1 MTSDPNSSP
10 AAAAAT
16 DATAATDAAAAT
28 TVAGDGRGRPMLSVR
43 DLRKSYGDVHAV
55 RGVSFEVRAGEVV
68 VIIGPSGCG
77 KSTTLRCLNLLEEPN
92 GGTLALGD
100 RVLDFSARKTLP
112 SGRDLA
118 RFRARF
124 GMVFQQFDL
133 FAHKTAIENVMIG
146 QVVVKKIPRDEAR
159 RSAMDLLRRVGLE
172 GMEERRPRELSG
184 GQQQRVAIARAL
196 AMSPEVLLFDE
207 VTSALDPEL
216 VGEVL
221 EVMKDLAGEGAT
233 MVVVTHEMAFARD
246 VADQVLFMDQGQVV
260 EDGTAAEMM
269 ANPRS
274 PRTRAFLSRY
284 HRDAGAGQGEHEAA
298 ASD

>member
-10 AAAAAT
+10 A
-16 DATAATDAAAAT
+16 ATAATDAAAAT

-92 GGTLALGD
+92 GGTLTLGE

-184 GQQQRVAIARAL
+184 GQQQRVAIGRAL

>member
-1 MTSDPNSSP
+1 MTSEVTSGERAPRPAP
-10 AAAAAT
+10 AAASERAAGGGG
-16 DATAATDAAAAT
+16 ARAAGAAP
-28 TVAGDGRGRPMLSVR
+28 GRAMLEVR
-43 DLRKSYGDVHAV
+43 DLHKSYGEVEAV
-55 RGVSFEVRAGEVV
+55 RGVSFDVQAGEVV

-77 KSTTLRCLNLLEEPN
+77 KSTTLRCLNLLEEPT
-92 GGTLALGD
+92 GGTLRLDD
-100 RVLDFSARKTLP
+100 RELDFAERRTLP
-112 SGRDLA
+112 AGRDLA

-146 QVVVKKIPRDEAR
+146 QVVVKRTPPDQAREAAR
-159 RSAMDLLRRVGLE
+159 TLLRRVGLE
-172 GMEERRPRELSG
+172 GMEDRRPRELSG

-221 EVMKDLAGEGAT
+221 AVMKDLAQGGAT

-246 VADQVLFMDQGQVV
+246 VADRVLFMDQGQIV
-260 EDGTAAEMM
+260 EEGSAAEVM
-269 ANPRS
+269 ANPRN
-274 PRTRAFLSRY
+274 PRTRSFLARY
-284 HRDAGAGQGEHEAA
+284 RRDAQEGPGREGA
-298 ASD
+298 

>member
-1 MTSDPNSSP
+1 MTANEHSAP
-10 AAAAAT
+10 AAGGG
-16 DATAATDAAAAT
+16 
-28 TVAGDGRGRPMLSVR
+28 AGRAMLAVRGLH
-43 DLRKSYGDVHAV
+43 KSYGDVAAV
-55 RGVSFEVRAGEVV
+55 TGVSFDVRAGEVV

-92 GGTLALGD
+92 GGTLRLDD
-100 RVLDFSARKTLP
+100 RELDFANRRTLP
-112 SGRDLA
+112 SGRELA

-146 QVVVKKIPRDEAR
+146 QVVVKKIPRDRAREAAR
-159 RSAMDLLRRVGLE
+159 DLLRRVGLE
-172 GMEERRPRELSG
+172 GMDDRRPGELSG

-246 VADQVLFMDQGQVV
+246 VADRVLFMDQGQIV
-260 EDGTAAEMM
+260 EAGPAAEVM
-269 ANPRS
+269 ASPSN
-274 PRTRAFLSRY
+274 PRTRAFLARY
-284 HRDAGAGQGEHEAA
+284 HRDATATQETAPSA
-298 ASD
+298 

>member
-1 MTSDPNSSP
+1 MTSKHP
-10 AAAAAT
+10 T
-16 DATAATDAAAAT
+16 DTA
-28 TVAGDGRGRPMLSVR
+28 GGGRGRPMLAVS
-43 DLRKSYGDVHAV
+43 DLYKSYGSVEAV
-55 RGVSFEVRAGEVV
+55 RGVSFDVCAGEVV

-77 KSTTLRCLNLLEEPN
+77 KSTTLRCLNLLEEPTA
-92 GGTLALGD
+92 GTMRLGD
-100 RVLDFSARKTLP
+100 RTLDFANRRTLP

-146 QVVVKKIPRDEAR
+146 QVVVKKVPPAQAFEA
-159 RSAMDLLRRVGLE
+159 AGDLLRRVGLE
-172 GMEERRPRELSG
+172 GMESRRPRELSG

-221 EVMKDLAGEGAT
+221 EVMKALAGEGAT
-233 MVVVTHEMAFARD
+233 MVVVTHEMSFARD
-246 VADQVLFMDQGQVV
+246 VADRVLFMDQGQVV
-260 EDGTAAEMM
+260 EDGTASEVMVS
-269 ANPRS
+269 PRN
-274 PRTRAFLSRY
+274 PRTRTFLARY
-284 HRDAGAGQGEHEAA
+284 HRAA
-298 ASD
+298 QTDG

>member
-1 MTSDPNSSP
+1 MTSDGHPPRASGGG
-10 AAAAAT
+10 
-16 DATAATDAAAAT
+16 
-28 TVAGDGRGRPMLSVR
+28 AGRAMLTVR
-43 DLRKSYGDVHAV
+43 DLHKSYGEVEAV
-55 RGVSFEVRAGEVV
+55 RGVSFDVRAGEVV

-92 GGTLALGD
+92 GGTLTLDD
-100 RVLDFSARKTLP
+100 RSLDFSERRSLP
-112 SGRDLA
+112 TGRELA

-146 QVVVKKIPRDEAR
+146 QVVVRKVPPDQAR
-159 RSAMDLLRRVGLE
+159 ETSRDLLRRVGLE
-172 GMEERRPRELSG
+172 GMDDRRPRELSG

-246 VADQVLFMDQGQVV
+246 VADRVLVMDQGQIV
-260 EDGTAAEMM
+260 EEGPAVEVME
-269 ANPRS
+269 NPRN
-274 PRTRAFLSRY
+274 PRTRAFLARY
-284 HRDAGAGQGEHEAA
+284 HRNATATQETPT
-298 ASD
+298 

>member
-10 AAAAAT
+10 DAAAAI
-16 DATAATDAAAAT
+16 DAAAAT
-28 TVAGDGRGRPMLSVR
+28 AATGDGRGRPMLSVR

-146 QVVVKKIPRDEAR
+146 QVVVKKIPRDQAR

>member
-1 MTSDPNSSP
+1 MTADEHSAP
-10 AAAAAT
+10 AA
-16 DATAATDAAAAT
+16 
-28 TVAGDGRGRPMLSVR
+28 DGGAERAMLAVR
-43 DLRKSYGDVHAV
+43 DLHKSYGDVAAV
-55 RGVSFEVRAGEVV
+55 AGVSFDVRAGEVV

-92 GGTLALGD
+92 AGTLRLDD
-100 RVLDFSARKTLP
+100 RKLDFADRRTLP
-112 SGRDLA
+112 SGRELA

-146 QVVVKKIPRDEAR
+146 QVVVKKIPPDRAREAGR
-159 RSAMDLLRRVGLE
+159 NLLRRVGLE
-172 GMEERRPRELSG
+172 GMDDRRPGELSG

-246 VADQVLFMDQGQVV
+246 VADRVLFMDQGQIV
-260 EDGTAAEMM
+260 EQGRAAEVM
-269 ANPRS
+269 ANPRN
-274 PRTRAFLSRY
+274 PRTRAFLARY
-284 HRDAGAGQGEHEAA
+284 HRDATATQETAPSA
-298 ASD
+298 

>member
-1 MTSDPNSSP
+1 MTSEVTSGERAPRPAP
-10 AAAAAT
+10 AAASERA
-16 DATAATDAAAAT
+16 
-28 TVAGDGRGRPMLSVR
+28 AGDGGGARAAGAAPGRAMLEVR
-43 DLRKSYGDVHAV
+43 DLHKSYGEVEAV
-55 RGVSFEVRAGEVV
+55 RGVSFDVHAGEVV

-77 KSTTLRCLNLLEEPN
+77 KSTTLRCLNLLEEPT
-92 GGTLALGD
+92 GGTLRLDD
-100 RVLDFSARKTLP
+100 RELDFAERRTLP
-112 SGRDLA
+112 AGRDLA

-146 QVVVKKIPRDEAR
+146 QVVVKRTPPDQAREAAR
-159 RSAMDLLRRVGLE
+159 NLLRRVGLE
-172 GMEERRPRELSG
+172 GMEDRRPRELSG

-221 EVMKDLAGEGAT
+221 AVMKDLAQGGAT

-246 VADQVLFMDQGQVV
+246 VADRVLFMDQGQIV
-260 EDGTAAEMM
+260 EEGSAAEVM
-269 ANPRS
+269 ANPRN
-274 PRTRAFLSRY
+274 PRTRSFLARY
-284 HRDAGAGQGEHEAA
+284 RRDAQENPGRGEG
-298 ASD
+298 

>member
-1 MTSDPNSSP
+1 MTSNESSAP
-10 AAAAAT
+10 AA
-16 DATAATDAAAAT
+16 
-28 TVAGDGRGRPMLSVR
+28 RGGADHAMLAVR
-43 DLRKSYGDVHAV
+43 DLRKSYGDVEAV
-55 RGVSFEVRAGEVV
+55 AGVSFDVRAGEVV

-92 GGTLALGD
+92 GGTLRLDD
-100 RVLDFSARKTLP
+100 RELDFSRTRTLP

-133 FAHKTAIENVMIG
+133 FAHKTAIENVMVG
-146 QVVVKKIPRDEAR
+146 QVVVKKVPPDRAR
-159 RSAMDLLRRVGLE
+159 EVSRDLLRRVGLE
-172 GMEERRPRELSG
+172 GMEDRRPRELSG

-246 VADQVLFMDQGQVV
+246 VADRVLFMDQGQIV
-260 EDGTAAEMM
+260 EEGKAADVMV
-269 ANPRS
+269 NPRN
-274 PRTRAFLSRY
+274 PRTRAFLARY
-284 HRDAGAGQGEHEAA
+284 HRDATATQGAAG
-298 ASD
+298 

>member
-1 MTSDPNSSP
+1 
-10 AAAAAT
+10 
-16 DATAATDAAAAT
+16 
-28 TVAGDGRGRPMLSVR
+28 MLAVQG
-43 DLRKSYGDVHAV
+43 LHKSYGDVEAV
-55 RGVSFEVRAGEVV
+55 RGVSFDVHAGEVV

-77 KSTTLRCLNLLEEPN
+77 KSTTLRCINLLEEPT
-92 GGTLALGD
+92 GGTLRLDD
-100 RVLDFSARKTLP
+100 RELDFSERRTLP
-112 SGRDLA
+112 AGRDLA

-146 QVVVKKIPRDEAR
+146 QVVVKKTPPDRAR
-159 RSAMDLLRRVGLE
+159 RSARELLRRVGLE
-172 GMEERRPRELSG
+172 GMEDRRPRELSG

-221 EVMKDLAGEGAT
+221 EVMKNLAREGAT

-246 VADQVLFMDQGQVV
+246 VADRVLFMDEGLVV
-260 EDGTAAEMM
+260 EQGAASEVMERPC
-269 ANPRS
+269 N
-274 PRTRAFLSRY
+274 PRTRAFLARY
-284 HRDAGAGQGEHEAA
+284 HRDATGPSRAPA
-298 ASD
+298 

>member
-1 MTSDPNSSP
+1 
-10 AAAAAT
+10 
-16 DATAATDAAAAT
+16 
-28 TVAGDGRGRPMLSVR
+28 MLAVR
-43 DLRKSYGDVHAV
+43 DLHKSYGEVEAV
-55 RGVSFEVRAGEVV
+55 RGVSFDVHAGEVV

-77 KSTTLRCLNLLEEPN
+77 KSTTLRCLNLLEEPT
-92 GGTLALGD
+92 GGSLRLDD
-100 RVLDFSARKTLP
+100 RELDFAERRTLP
-112 SGRDLA
+112 AGRDLA

-146 QVVVKKIPRDEAR
+146 QVVVKRTPPDQARDAAR
-159 RSAMDLLRRVGLE
+159 DLLRRVGLE
-172 GMEERRPRELSG
+172 GMEDRRPRELSG

-221 EVMKDLAGEGAT
+221 EVMQDLAQGGAT

-246 VADQVLFMDQGQVV
+246 VADRVLFMDQGKIV
-260 EDGTAAEMM
+260 EAGTAAEVM

-274 PRTRAFLSRY
+274 PRTRSFLARY
-284 HRDAGAGQGEHEAA
+284 RRDAQESTGREGA
-298 ASD
+298 

>member
-1 MTSDPNSSP
+1 MTAEGRSGGPPGPGAGGGP
-10 AAAAAT
+10 AAGA
-16 DATAATDAAAAT
+16 DP
-28 TVAGDGRGRPMLSVR
+28 RRPMLAVR
-43 DLRKSYGDVHAV
+43 RLVKSYGDVEAV
-55 RGVSFEVRAGEVV
+55 RGVSFDVHAGEVV

-77 KSTTLRCLNLLEEPN
+77 KSTTLRCINLLEEPT
-92 GGTLALGD
+92 GGTLRLDD
-100 RVLDFSARKTLP
+100 RELDFSARRTLP

-146 QVVVKKIPRDEAR
+146 QTVVRKVPRR
-159 RSAMDLLRRVGLE
+159 RAHRESRDLLRRVGLE
-172 GMEERRPRELSG
+172 GMEDRRPRELSG

-221 EVMKDLAGEGAT
+221 EVMKDLGPGR
-233 MVVVTHEMAFARD
+233 AR
-246 VADQVLFMDQGQVV
+246 
-260 EDGTAAEMM
+260 
-269 ANPRS
+269 PWSSS
-274 PRTRAFLSRY
+274 PMRWPLPETWRT
-284 HRDAGAGQGEHEAA
+284 G
-298 ASD
+298 

>member
-1 MTSDPNSSP
+1 MTSRNQTPHTAP
-10 AAAAAT
+10 AAAGGGGGSARSSP
-16 DATAATDAAAAT
+16 
-28 TVAGDGRGRPMLSVR
+28 GRAMLSVR
-43 DLRKSYGDVHAV
+43 DLCKSYGEVEAV
-55 RGVSFEVRAGEVV
+55 RGVSFDVHAGEVV

-77 KSTTLRCLNLLEEPN
+77 KSTTLRCLNLLEEPT
-92 GGTLALGD
+92 GGTLRLD
-100 RVLDFSARKTLP
+100 RRELDFSEARTLP

-133 FAHKTAIENVMIG
+133 FAHQTAIENVMIG
-146 QVVVKKIPRDEAR
+146 QVVVKKTPPERAREA
-159 RSAMDLLRRVGLE
+159 ALALLRRVGLE
-172 GMEERRPRELSG
+172 GMEDRRPRELSG

-221 EVMKDLAGEGAT
+221 EVMKDLAHEGAT

-246 VADQVLFMDQGQVV
+246 VADRVLFMDQGQIV
-260 EDGTAAEMM
+260 EAGIAAEVM
-269 ANPRS
+269 ANPCNS
-274 PRTRAFLSRY
+274 RTRAFLARY
-284 HRDAGAGQGEHEAA
+284 HRDATATHETPV
-298 ASD
+298 

>member
-1 MTSDPNSSP
+1 MTADEHTAP
-10 AAAAAT
+10 AAGGG
-16 DATAATDAAAAT
+16 
-28 TVAGDGRGRPMLSVR
+28 AGRAMLAVR
-43 DLRKSYGDVHAV
+43 DLHKSYGDVAAV
-55 RGVSFEVRAGEVV
+55 EGVSFDVRAGEVV

-92 GGTLALGD
+92 GGTLRLDD
-100 RVLDFSARKTLP
+100 RELDFADRRTLP
-112 SGRDLA
+112 SGRELA

-146 QVVVKKIPRDEAR
+146 QVVVKKIPPDRAREAGR
-159 RSAMDLLRRVGLE
+159 NLLRRVGLE
-172 GMEERRPRELSG
+172 GMDDRRPGELSG

-246 VADQVLFMDQGQVV
+246 VADRVLFMDQGQIV
-260 EDGTAAEMM
+260 EQGPATEVM
-269 ANPRS
+269 ANPRN
-274 PRTRAFLSRY
+274 PRTRAFLARY
-284 HRDAGAGQGEHEAA
+284 HRDATATQETPPSG
-298 ASD
+298 

>member
-1 MTSDPNSSP
+1 
-10 AAAAAT
+10 
-16 DATAATDAAAAT
+16 
-28 TVAGDGRGRPMLSVR
+28 MLAVR
-43 DLRKSYGDVHAV
+43 DLRKSYGDVEAV
-55 RGVSFEVRAGEVV
+55 GGVSFDVCAGEVV

-92 GGTLALGD
+92 GGTLRLDD
-100 RVLDFSARKTLP
+100 RELDFAERRTLP
-112 SGRDLA
+112 SGRELA

-146 QVVVKKIPRDEAR
+146 QVVVKKVPRERAR
-159 RSAMDLLRRVGLE
+159 EVSRDLLRRVGLE
-172 GMEERRPRELSG
+172 GMEDRRPRELSG

-246 VADQVLFMDQGQVV
+246 VADRVLFMDQGQIV
-260 EDGTAAEMM
+260 EEGPAADVMV
-269 ANPRS
+269 NPRN

-284 HRDAGAGQGEHEAA
+284 HRDATTTHEAA
-298 ASD
+298 S

>member
-1 MTSDPNSSP
+1 MTSNESSAP
-10 AAAAAT
+10 AL
-16 DATAATDAAAAT
+16 
-28 TVAGDGRGRPMLSVR
+28 RGGANRAMLAVR
-43 DLRKSYGDVHAV
+43 DLRKSYGDVEAV
-55 RGVSFEVRAGEVV
+55 TGVSFDVRAGEVV

-77 KSTTLRCLNLLEEPN
+77 KSTTLRCLNLLEDPN
-92 GGTLALGD
+92 GGTLRLDD
-100 RVLDFSARKTLP
+100 RELDFSRSRTLP
-112 SGRDLA
+112 SGRELA

-146 QVVVKKIPRDEAR
+146 QVVVRKIPPDRAREAAR
-159 RSAMDLLRRVGLE
+159 DLLLRVGLE
-172 GMEERRPRELSG
+172 GMEDRRPHELSG

-233 MVVVTHEMAFARD
+233 MVVVTHEMSFARD
-246 VADQVLFMDQGQVV
+246 VADRVLFMDQGQIV
-260 EDGTAAEMM
+260 EEGSAAEVM
-269 ANPRS
+269 ANPRN
-274 PRTRAFLSRY
+274 PRTRAFLARY
-284 HRDAGAGQGEHEAA
+284 HRGATAAHETAP
-298 ASD
+298 

>member
-1 MTSDPNSSP
+1 MTGNEHAAP
-10 AAAAAT
+10 AAGGE
-16 DATAATDAAAAT
+16 
-28 TVAGDGRGRPMLSVR
+28 AGRAMLAVR
-43 DLRKSYGDVHAV
+43 DLHKSYGDVAAV
-55 RGVSFEVRAGEVV
+55 TGVSFDVRAGEVV

-92 GGTLALGD
+92 GGTLRLDD
-100 RVLDFSARKTLP
+100 RQLDFANRRTLP
-112 SGRDLA
+112 SGRELA

-133 FAHKTAIENVMIG
+133 FAHKTAIENVTIG
-146 QVVVKKIPRDEAR
+146 QVVVKKVPPHRAR
-159 RSAMDLLRRVGLE
+159 EVSRDLLRRVGLE
-172 GMEERRPRELSG
+172 GMEDRRPRELSG

-246 VADQVLFMDQGQVV
+246 VADRVLFMDQGQIV
-260 EDGTAAEMM
+260 EQGRAAEVM
-269 ANPRS
+269 ANPRNS
-274 PRTRAFLSRY
+274 RTRAFLARY
-284 HRDAGAGQGEHEAA
+284 HRDATATQETAPSA
-298 ASD
+298 

>member
-1 MTSDPNSSP
+1 MTSRDRKSLS
-10 AAAAAT
+10 ASL
-16 DATAATDAAAAT
+16 
-28 TVAGDGRGRPMLSVR
+28 AGRARAGGAGPEREMLEVRGLY
-43 DLRKSYGDVHAV
+43 KSYGEIEAV
-55 RGVSFEVRAGEVV
+55 RGVSFDVRPGEVV

-92 GGTLALGD
+92 GGTLRLDD
-100 RVLDFSARKTLP
+100 RELDFSDRRTLP
-112 SGRDLA
+112 GGRDLA

-133 FAHKTAIENVMIG
+133 FAHKNALENVMLG
-146 QVVVKKIPRDEAR
+146 QVVVRKIAPDQAR
-159 RSAMDLLRRVGLE
+159 ERALGLLRRVGLE
-172 GMEERRPRELSG
+172 GMEDRLPRELSG

-221 EVMKDLAGEGAT
+221 EVMRDLAHEGAT

-246 VADQVLFMDQGQVV
+246 VADRVLFMDQGQIV
-260 EDGTAAEMM
+260 EEGSAAEVM
-269 ANPRS
+269 ANPGN
-274 PRTRAFLSRY
+274 PRTRAFLARY
-284 HRDAGAGQGEHEAA
+284 RRDAR
-298 ASD
+298 ASRGSSG